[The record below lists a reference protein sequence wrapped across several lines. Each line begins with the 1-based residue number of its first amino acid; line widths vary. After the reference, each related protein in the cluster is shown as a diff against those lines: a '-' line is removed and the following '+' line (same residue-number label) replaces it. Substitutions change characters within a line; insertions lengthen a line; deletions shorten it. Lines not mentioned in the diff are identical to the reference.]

1 MRRSGIVVVVM
12 VGVFAGGDLSS
23 ASGQEAHPGQAT
35 YDRWCAGCHGDEG
48 GGDGPGA
55 TTMLPRPR
63 DFTTGLYQIRTT
75 PSGALPTDADILR
88 VIDEGMPGTAMPGW
102 RDQLSQERREALV
115 DYLKTFSGFF
125 EDGESP
131 EPIEIGSPPG
141 AGDEAIAEG
150 REIYQKIEC
159 WKCHGQ
165 AGRGD
170 GQSAP
175 TLEDQAG
182 LPIRAV
188 DLTESW
194 NFNGGSSVE
203 AIYTRLRTGLDAT
216 PMPSFS
222 DLIDAEVVTEE
233 QLWRVA
239 QYVKSLSPE
248 TPRVREVVRAALTE
262 EDLPTTPDDERW
274 AEVER
279 FYLPL
284 VGQVIEEPRW
294 FAPSVDGVWMQAL
307 HDGSDLAV
315 LVTWHDPSRSPD
327 PDWEEWKTKM
337 EAAMSPPSA
346 AAAEAGAPEATA
358 EAAETDEAT
367 EAGDTEAG
375 GPGGAA
381 DGAPAPQEG
390 SAPPADT
397 AGTPAPGGQPRGGQ
411 IRLGDPDD
419 SLVLQFPPTIPEGM
433 ERPYFL
439 MGSTSDPVYLWVWS
453 SGQEGAREAVGR
465 GLAELQPL
473 PGEPVLTARAEFA
486 EGAWRLLIRR
496 PLRADEVEGRLQ
508 IEPGRAIPMA
518 VFAWDGSN
526 TESGKRGSISTWYFL
541 YLDRPSGGGV
551 YVWPVV
557 ATLLTVGLGLVLVT
571 RAQRRTRDAT
581 DSRKD

>member
-1 MRRSGIVVVVM
+1 MRWCGIVVVV
-12 VGVFAGGDLSS
+12 VAGGVASS
-23 ASGQEAHPGQAT
+23 AFGQEAHPGQAT
-35 YDRWCAGCHGDEG
+35 YDRWCAGCHGAEG
-48 GGDGPGA
+48 RGEGPAA

-63 DFTTGLYQIRTT
+63 DFTTALYQIRTT

-102 RDQLSQERREALV
+102 RDQLSQERRESLV
-115 DYLKTFSGFF
+115 DYLKTFSAFF
-125 EDGESP
+125 EDGEAP
-131 EPIEIGSPPG
+131 EPIAIGSPPG
-141 AGDEAIAEG
+141 GGEQAIAEG

-175 TLEDQAG
+175 TLEDDAG

-188 DLTESW
+188 DLTEGW

-203 AIYTRLRTGLDAT
+203 AIYTRLRTGLDGT

-239 QYVKSLSPE
+239 HYVKSLSPE
-248 TPRVREVVRAALTE
+248 TPQVREVVRVALTE
-262 EDLPTTPDDERW
+262 EELPTMPDDERW

-294 FAPSVDGVWMQAL
+294 FAPSVDGVWVQAL
-307 HDGSDLAV
+307 HDGTDLVV
-315 LVTWHDPSRSPD
+315 LVTWHDPSQSPD
-327 PDWEEWKTKM
+327 PDWQEWKAKI
-337 EAAMSPPSA
+337 EAAMSPPDDTA
-346 AAAEAGAPEATA
+346 AAVTPADTA
-358 EAAETDEAT
+358 AAM
-367 EAGDTEAG
+367 
-375 GPGGAA
+375 
-381 DGAPAPQEG
+381 
-390 SAPPADT
+390 PPADT
-397 AGTPAPGGQPRGGQ
+397 TAAVTPAPQGGQLQ
-411 IRLGDPDD
+411 LGDPSD

-439 MGSTSDPVYLWVWS
+439 MGSASDPVYLWVWS
-453 SGQEGAREAVGR
+453 SGREGAREAVAR

-473 PGEPVLTARAEFA
+473 PGEPILTAEAKFT

-496 PLRADEVEGRLQ
+496 PLRGEEVEGRLQ
-508 IEPGRAIPMA
+508 FETGRAIPMA

-526 TESGKRGSISTWYFL
+526 SEAGHQGSISTWYFL
-541 YLDRPSGGGV
+541 YLDRPTGGGV
-551 YVWPVV
+551 YVWPVL
-557 ATLLTVGLGLVLVT
+557 ATLLTVGLGLVLVN

-581 DSRKD
+581 DSRRD